1 MIGTVFAVPV
11 MYDIV
16 YPHPPPSAGV
26 IPPSVVIL
34 TQIGP
39 PPSQNLQTISP
50 ETSSPA
56 RY

>member
-1 MIGTVFAVPV
+1 MIGTVFVVPV

-26 IPPSVVIL
+26 IPPSAVIL
-34 TQIGP
+34 TQIGLP
-39 PPSQNLQTISP
+39 QCQNLQTISP
-50 ETSSPA
+50 EISSPA